1 MKEYSQAKMETGHYQ
16 ADATILRCIDE
27 RTKSALKS
35 FVEKEG
41 LTRYDDVSIP
51 GSIKAL
57 ASPASEEEKKIVLGY
72 IASSVR
78 LHHSKKIVLVAHNEC
93 GGYGGVVG
101 KEYYLAE
108 LEKAAAVVANALPE
122 ILIEKVLIDFD
133 GTTMLP

>member
-1 MKEYSQAKMETGHYQ
+1 MKEYTQAKMENGHYQ
-16 ADATILRCIDE
+16 ADATVVRCIDE
-27 RTKSALKS
+27 RTKSALGI
-35 FVEKEG
+35 FTEKEG
-41 LTRYDDVSIP
+41 LVRYDDISIP

-57 ASPASEEEKKIVLGY
+57 ASPVSEEERKIVLGY
-72 IASSVR
+72 IVSSVR